1 MKQFLFL
8 LFIFYFSISSAQQKP
23 EPIRGT
29 WITNVASHALLSEK
43 NIKEAVKLCKQKR
56 LNNIY
61 VVVWNGGVT
70 MYPSEVVQSYIG
82 IKQHP
87 VYKGFDPIK
96 TIIKEGHKLGLK
108 VHAWFEF
115 GFSYAY
121 KDTAG
126 SWLKKYPH
134 WAGRNNKGELLQK
147 NGFYWWSAIHPEVQT
162 FMKKL
167 VLEVVHKYKIDG
179 VQGDDRLPAMPG
191 EGGYDST
198 TVALYKKE
206 TGKDA
211 PADSKEKDWQ
221 QWKADKLSVFG
232 KELYSEIKKAKP
244 GCMVSWAPSIYPW
257 SKEQY
262 LQDWPAWLNGGYA
275 DYILPQLYRYN
286 IEAYEK
292 ILKELDSQLT
302 AGQKKK
308 VFPGILTSLGDG
320 YLIKPEM
327 LQQIIQL
334 NRQYGF
340 EGECMFYFETLRR
353 LKGPIYKKE
362 QKNKSNTK

>member
-1 MKQFLFL
+1 MKKFLFS

-29 WITNVASHALLSEK
+29 WITNVASDALLSEK
-43 NIKEAVKLCKQKR
+43 NIKETVKLCKQKG

-87 VYKGFDPIK
+87 VYKGFDPVK

-108 VHAWFEF
+108 IHAWFEF

-121 KDTAG
+121 NDTTR
-126 SWLKKYPH
+126 SWFKKYPH
-134 WAGRNNKGELLQK
+134 WVGRNSKGELLNK
-147 NGFYWWSAIHPEVQT
+147 NEFYWWSAMHPQVQE

-167 VLEVVHKYKIDG
+167 VLEVVNNYDVDG
-179 VQGDDRLPAMPG
+179 VQGDDRLPAMPA

-198 TVALYKKE
+198 TLALYRQQ
-206 TGKDA
+206 TGKEA
-211 PADSKEKDWQ
+211 PLQYNEPAWL
-221 QWKADKLSVFG
+221 QWKADQLSAFG
-232 KELYSEIKKAKP
+232 KSLYSYVKKTKP
-244 GCMVSWAPSIYPW
+244 NCIVSWAPGIYPW

-275 DYILPQLYRYN
+275 DYIMPQLYRYN

-292 ILKELDSQLT
+292 ILKELSTQVT
-302 AGQKKK
+302 AEQKKK
-308 VFPGILTSLGDG
+308 IVPGILTSLGDG

-327 LQQIIQL
+327 LQQIINL
-334 NRQYGF
+334 NRKYGF
-340 EGECMFYFETLRR
+340 EGECMFYFETL
-353 LKGPIYKKE
+353 KKIQKIY
-362 QKNKSNTK
+362 